1 MSGIDSHGFYYVS
14 DSYGS
19 AILHVNVCNKVK
31 IYYCDIQTE
40 STKYAE
46 ISFKYKKFSNQI
58 KLYKNV
64 IWITRRKNAYCAIE
78 AVIIKDQTW
87 YHINSETSHPLHL
100 EVVFSTDR
108 FIGGIDGP
116 YPLFSSCKM
125 LYIDCD
131 HLKPNEESQ
140 AEFREFEKPNLQE
153 NEKNFKVVGVFN
165 ETVIVTDK
173 VTSSCF
179 LFISYKGFQIKL
191 SRKIDASSCFQ
202 NHLQLLWTH
211 PYDIYF
217 IPGAARMAVRTG
229 KDFVIIDLRNFQ
241 ITQILTFNERFSTLE
256 FKYSKYDRALYLD
269 GFDMDVEEDLDDLDA
284 SDCVL
289 KFGIWQGM
297 SLQEFCINVIV
308 NYFSVSEIKSFRL
321 PQVLIEE
328 ILALKLY

>member
-58 KLYKNV
+58 KLFKNV

-108 FIGGIDGP
+108 FIDGIDSP

-131 HLKPNEESQ
+131 HLKTNEESQ

-165 ETVIVTDK
+165 EIVIVTDK

>member
-1 MSGIDSHGFYYVS
+1 MDLPYYMLMF
-14 DSYGS
+14 
-19 AILHVNVCNKVK
+19 ATKLR
-31 IYYCDIQTE
+31 YYCDIQTE
-40 STKYAE
+40 STKYGE

-58 KLYKNV
+58 KLFKSV

-78 AVIIKDQTW
+78 AVIIKNQTW
-87 YHINSETSHPLHL
+87 YHINSEISHPLHL

-108 FIGGIDGP
+108 FIGGIDSP

-153 NEKNFKVVGVFN
+153 NEKNLKVVGIFN
-165 ETVIVTDK
+165 ETVIVADK
-173 VTSSCF
+173 FTSSCS
-179 LFISYKGFQIKL
+179 LFISYKGFQIKM
-191 SRKIDASSCFQ
+191 SRKIDVSSCFQ
-202 NHLQLLWTH
+202 NHLQLSWTH

-217 IPGAARMAVRTG
+217 IPGAARMAVRTD
-229 KDFVIIDLRNFQ
+229 KDFVVIIDLRNFQ
-241 ITQILTFNERFSTLE
+241 ITQILTFNERFSMLE

-269 GFDMDVEEDLDDLDA
+269 GFDMDTEEDLDDLDA

-308 NYFSVSEIKSFRL
+308 NYFSVSEIKSFRQ